1 MQYVKSWYTSQWYT
15 TSGWYLL
22 AHNHTLYPTDPDFL
36 EVVGRG
42 YSKMSNFVFGCPTY
56 TGPTYTEYINE
67 IRMFWDGL
75 VTFPW
80 NANTWGDCAGLLSS
94 NRFSAVY

>member
-1 MQYVKSWYTSQWYT
+1 
-15 TSGWYLL
+15 
-22 AHNHTLYPTDPDFL
+22 
-36 EVVGRG
+36 
-42 YSKMSNFVFGCPTY
+42 MSNFVFGCPTY